1 MFLLDRRTSGVR
13 HIRFDNE
20 EFLMDNLDVVGL
32 ICFCVLMVVFVM
44 DYVGLLQ

>member
-20 EFLMDNLDVVGL
+20 EFLMDRFDVVGL
-32 ICFCVLMVVFVM
+32 ICFCTLMVMFVF
-44 DYVGLLQ
+44 DYFGLLQ